1 VLPLNGIQIDD
12 TGRKVVFP
20 NIKNKFRF
28 VTVSLL
34 LASLVTVISSASAA
48 PDPDDLVF
56 SLDVAACE
64 NRGAEWGPAFTEY
77 QINSSPEVPWPGDAP
92 ISARQGDTVE
102 ITVALNWDPGTD
114 DCGDTFG
121 VSQTGTYAAAF
132 VFPVGYDVVSSTS
145 TVVGLTAETYDSNSF
160 DLPAET
166 PEGIGLV
173 TYQLT
178 WTPGPS

>member
-1 VLPLNGIQIDD
+1 VLPLNGIQIDE

-34 LASLVTVISSASAA
+34 LASFITVISSASAA
-48 PDPDDLVF
+48 PDPDDLGF

-64 NRGAEWGPAFTEY
+64 NRGAEWEPAFTEY
-77 QINSSPEVPWPGDAP
+77 KINTSPEVPWIGDAP
-92 ISARQGDTVE
+92 ISTRQGDTVE

-114 DCGDTFG
+114 DCGESFG
-121 VSQTGTYAAAF
+121 VSQTGTYDAAF
-132 VFPVGYDVVSSTS
+132 VFPFGYTVLSSTS
-145 TVVGLTAETYDSNSF
+145 TVGGSTAETFDSNSF

>member
-1 VLPLNGIQIDD
+1 MLPLNGIQIDE

-34 LASLVTVISSASAA
+34 LASFITVISSASAA
-48 PDPDDLVF
+48 PDPDDLGF

-64 NRGAEWGPAFTEY
+64 NRGAEWEPAFTEY
-77 QINSSPEVPWPGDAP
+77 KINTSPEVPWIGDAP
-92 ISARQGDTVE
+92 ISTRQGDTVE

-114 DCGDTFG
+114 DCGESFG
-121 VSQTGTYAAAF
+121 VSQTGTYDAAF
-132 VFPVGYDVVSSTS
+132 VFPFGYTVLSSTS
-145 TVVGLTAETYDSNSF
+145 TVGGSTAETFDSNSF